1 MMGEKEVQIMGELLL
16 KKRENFAKILWSGI
30 RMMRV
35 CMLVIDLT
43 DANPQALTCREHLR
57 FSIGGCLGM
66 EPVALRNVIRAM
78 QVRAFW
84 LARISV
90 LSFFT
95 GNRPKI

>member
-1 MMGEKEVQIMGELLL
+1 MT
-16 KKRENFAKILWSGI
+16 
-30 RMMRV
+30 RV
-35 CMLVIDLT
+35 CMRVIDLT
-43 DANPQALTCREHLR
+43 DANPRVLTCREHLR